1 MELELVGPELLLPAL
16 PTSTSRQLVRRRSV
30 REALT
35 ARSQRYRS
43 AAQAASPAPVSA
55 PTSAAKRNRLPPP
68 GTGNIARVQPSS
80 NTTSRIRRDRE
91 AQRVPVPKPPRQIL
105 SARALGISNPYKED
119 QPAKER
125 RSVTQ
130 RSRRPEVKT
139 RNQPHPTPA
148 TARPF
153 IGGKYT
159 QPQPPPTLRK
169 AAPPAATR
177 KTRPCLRT
185 VRAKVDSYL
194 CPHLSRSPSPP
205 PQPARSA
212 QPMKKKSMA
221 EAHQQLEL
229 LLSRI
234 ERSGDYQPPPPPAEL
249 ARRRGGTKV
258 AKGAS
263 RQMAQPPPVP
273 AGSPMISARR
283 NYTGSRSYSR
293 IATESLEQQ
302 DGDHLSHVVPLVQ
315 NPQCLPPEKR
325 DALLELLQRAGQHD
339 KGIVDIVGSSTGDPS
354 RDTMLMLLQML
365 PLSLDE
371 SPYKEKFWEGHH
383 YLKERQKLRQKL
395 PPGDE
400 RLKEVKVLRGPD
412 GRMFFSRTLEEEL
425 KDEKKVLD
433 FMEAELRKQEP
444 GRNEPSGNLL
454 GQSLDYHPL
463 NERQEQAL
471 RERVELERE
480 KQLVINC
487 REERR
492 YKDQLKE
499 QNSSWGAGGA
509 PSLEQPSHL
518 REIQSEN
525 PNSTTPADPWKQIL
539 QDRNRFQAHCNRSCF
554 YNNSRSSAPWK
565 IYAKVASKLSSQLI
579 ESVDVE
585 FHRSVANYIKDFVA
599 YKCNT
604 K

>member
-16 PTSTSRQLVRRRSV
+16 PPSASRQLVRRRSG
-30 REALT
+30 RKESAAT
-35 ARSQRYRS
+35 ARSQRHRS
-43 AAQAASPAPVSA
+43 AAPTSSSAPLSA
-55 PTSAAKRNRLPPP
+55 PTSGAKRSRPPP
-68 GTGNIARVQPSS
+68 PAGGNIAMVQPSS
-80 NTTSRIRRDRE
+80 NTTSQSRRDRD
-91 AQRVPVPKPPRQIL
+91 AQRMPLVPRPPRQVL
-105 SARALGISNPYKED
+105 SARVLGLSNPYKED

-125 RSVTQ
+125 RSVAQ

-139 RNQPHPTPA
+139 RNQ
-148 TARPF
+148 F
-153 IGGKYT
+153 QYT
-159 QPQPPPTLRK
+159 QPQPQPPPTLRRP
-169 AAPPAATR
+169 APPPAAAR

-194 CPHLSRSPSPP
+194 CPHLAGPPSPP
-205 PQPARSA
+205 PQRA
-212 QPMKKKSMA
+212 QPTQFAHPLKKKSMA
-221 EAHQQLEL
+221 EAHQHLEL

-234 ERSGDYQPPPPPAEL
+234 ERSGDYQPPPPPADL
-249 ARRRGGTKV
+249 ARRRGGPKV

-273 AGSPMISARR
+273 AGSPMLSARG
-283 NYTGSRSYSR
+283 NYGGSRSYSR
-293 IATESLEQQ
+293 IAIGSAEDQ
-302 DGDHLSHVVPLVQ
+302 GRDHLPHVVPLVQ

-325 DALLELLQRAGQHD
+325 DALLELLQRTGQHD
-339 KGIVDIVGSSTGDPS
+339 KGVVDIVASSTGDPS

-371 SPYKEKFWEGHH
+371 SPYREKFWEGHR
-383 YLKERQKLRQKL
+383 YLKERQELRQKL
-395 PPGDE
+395 RPGDE
-400 RLKEVKVLRGPD
+400 RFKEVKVLRGPD

-433 FMEAELRKQEP
+433 YMEMELQKQGP
-444 GRNEPSGNLL
+444 GRHQSGGNFL

-463 NERQEQAL
+463 NERQEQAM
-471 RERVELERE
+471 RERMELERE

-487 REERR
+487 REQRR
-492 YKDQLKE
+492 HKDQLRE
-499 QNSSWGAGGA
+499 QQSSWAAGGA
-509 PSLEQPSHL
+509 PPQEQSPHL

-525 PNSTTPADPWKQIL
+525 ATDPSPTDPWKQL
-539 QDRNRFQAHCNRSCF
+539 VQDRNRFQAHCNRSCF

-585 FHRSVANYIKDFVA
+585 FYRSVANYVKDFVG
-599 YKCNT
+599 YKCNNI
-604 K
+604 

>member
-1 MELELVGPELLLPAL
+1 MELELVRPELLLPAL

-30 REALT
+30 RDALT
-35 ARSQRYRS
+35 ARSQRQRN
-43 AAQAASPAPVSA
+43 AAQAATTAPDSA
-55 PTSAAKRNRLPPP
+55 PTSAAKRSRLPPP

-80 NTTSRIRRDRE
+80 NTTSRSRRDRE

-105 SARALGISNPYKED
+105 SARALGVSNPYKDD

-139 RNQPHPTPA
+139 RNQPHPTAA
-148 TARPF
+148 TARPPF
-153 IGGKYT
+153 GGKYT
-159 QPQPPPTLRK
+159 QPQPPPTLRR

-177 KTRPCLRT
+177 RTRPCLRT

-194 CPHLSRSPSPP
+194 CPHLSSSPRAP
-205 PQPARSA
+205 PQPAQSA
-212 QPMKKKSMA
+212 HPMKKKSMA

-234 ERSGDYQPPPPPAEL
+234 ERASDYQPPPPPSDL
-249 ARRRGGTKV
+249 AKRRGGTKV

-273 AGSPMISARR
+273 AGSPMVSARR

-293 IATESLEQQ
+293 IATESLEEQ
-302 DGDHLSHVVPLVQ
+302 DGEHLPHVVPLVQ

-325 DALLELLQRAGQHD
+325 DALLELLQRTGQHD

-371 SPYKEKFWEGHH
+371 SPYREKFWEGHR
-383 YLKERQKLRQKL
+383 YLKERQKLRQEL
-395 PPGDE
+395 RPGDE
-400 RLKEVKVLRGPD
+400 RLKEVKVLRGSD
-412 GRMFFSRTLEEEL
+412 GRMFYSRTLEEEL

-433 FMEAELRKQEP
+433 FMEVELRKQDA
-444 GRNEPSGNLL
+444 GRNQPGGNH
-454 GQSLDYHPL
+454 HPL
-463 NERQEQAL
+463 NERQEQAM

-480 KQLVINC
+480 KQLVVNC
-487 REERR
+487 REQQRQ
-492 YKDQLKE
+492 KDQLRE
-499 QNSSWGAGGA
+499 QNA
-509 PSLEQPSHL
+509 LEQPTHL
-518 REIQSEN
+518 REIQSDTA
-525 PNSTTPADPWKQIL
+525 PTPIDPWNQLL

-554 YNNSRSSAPWK
+554 YDNPRSSAPWK

-579 ESVDVE
+579 ESVDAE
-585 FHRSVANYIKDFVA
+585 FHRSVANYIKDFVG
-599 YKCNT
+599 YKGNT
-604 K
+604 V